1 MCVLF
6 GHFPRHTIENSRFFY
21 SQCSAMFIFLT
32 IASKPPSTMIPVRTT
47 TITMRTK
54 IAPPS
59 NTILLHPILIQCL
72 FFAHIC
78 LTIVSMST
86 FDCVPVCFILNQM
99 RPYPYVYTFFIICR
113 IFIFFTDIYI
123 FSFVFQT
130 YQEVNEIIKRKKTVF
145 YLYFCVNGIGKYV
158 LNLFFL
164 ILFVCLDFFIYL
176 LFVVYFYRWMMMM
189 HASGLGKDVLRC
201 VRHHI
206 INALPSPTRLASS
219 SDGIGKWS
227 TLNSTNRKHTIE
239 YRKRKLKSKFQL
251 FILNGI

>member
-130 YQEVNEIIKRKKTVF
+130 YQEVNEIIKRKKNVF
-145 YLYFCVNGIGKYV
+145 
-158 LNLFFL
+158 LFIFL
-164 ILFVCLDFFIYL
+164 CEWNWKICFESFFFNFVCLFGFFY
-176 LFVVYFYRWMMMM
+176 
-189 HASGLGKDVLRC
+189 
-201 VRHHI
+201 
-206 INALPSPTRLASS
+206 
-219 SDGIGKWS
+219 
-227 TLNSTNRKHTIE
+227 
-239 YRKRKLKSKFQL
+239 L
-251 FILNGI
+251 FIICCILL